1 MKKLDKFK
9 PLIHS
14 DCQIVDSN
22 FGSFVEIGEC
32 SIISN
37 SNFGDY
43 SYCTRFCD
51 IANTDI
57 KKFSNIASSVRIGP
71 TDHPME
77 KTSLHHFLYRSNDYW
92 EDKEHDKN
100 FFKNRY
106 SRKTIIGNDTWI
118 GHAAIVKPDIIV
130 GDGAII
136 GAGSVVTKDVES
148 YTIVAGNPAKIIRRR
163 FSEKIAT
170 QLSEIQWWNWS
181 HEEIGSS
188 LDDFRNLNV
197 QDFIAKY
204 K

>member
-106 SRKTIIGNDTWI
+106 SRKT
-118 GHAAIVKPDIIV
+118 ASA
-130 GDGAII
+130 
-136 GAGSVVTKDVES
+136 STK
-148 YTIVAGNPAKIIRRR
+148 
-163 FSEKIAT
+163 
-170 QLSEIQWWNWS
+170 
-181 HEEIGSS
+181 SS
-188 LDDFRNLNV
+188 LFGTFLKWALALILPRAMCKPSLRQRACPGKKQRHSMAQPIWAIFCRSQNSKTFKTLNLNCLKM
-197 QDFIAKY
+197 DNRY
-204 K
+204 KLGTLQRCCTAFQS

>member
-22 FGSFVEIGEC
+22 FGSFVEIGER

-77 KTSLHHFLYRSNDYW
+77 KTSARCPICARRAPF
-92 EDKEHDKN
+92 EDSASS
-100 FFKNRY
+100 FV
-106 SRKTIIGNDTWI
+106 SGWMQIS
-118 GHAAIVKPDIIV
+118 P
-130 GDGAII
+130 
-136 GAGSVVTKDVES
+136 
-148 YTIVAGNPAKIIRRR
+148 
-163 FSEKIAT
+163 
-170 QLSEIQWWNWS
+170 
-181 HEEIGSS
+181 HEAP
-188 LDDFRNLNV
+188 L
-197 QDFIAKY
+197 A
-204 K
+204 

>member
-1 MKKLDKFK
+1 MC
-9 PLIHS
+9 IR
-14 DCQIVDSN
+14 DS
-22 FGSFVEIGEC
+22 
-32 SIISN
+32 
-37 SNFGDY
+37 
-43 SYCTRFCD
+43 
-51 IANTDI
+51 
-57 KKFSNIASSVRIGP
+57 
-71 TDHPME
+71 
-77 KTSLHHFLYRSNDYW
+77 
-92 EDKEHDKN
+92 
-100 FFKNRY
+100 
-106 SRKTIIGNDTWI
+106 DTWI